1 MTKAKPK
8 PRPKPDPISKSKSK
22 LSEAGAG
29 TEASPKTWA
38 QEICAHTEKEFRSLA
53 DLAKAGPMQAYMK
66 DHGTFLGV
74 ASPDRR
80 AAQRRAWQGAAKPTE
95 AELATAVRQLW
106 GMEEREFHYGAIDLI
121 AKFHK
126 VCSADFVTGVS
137 YELITTKSWWDTVD
151 GLQHAV
157 EPFVVRFPELL
168 VTMREWLHGNNIWLA
183 RSAILHQLH
192 QKQNTNE
199 AVLFEFCTERATDPE
214 FFIAKAIGW
223 ALREYSYVDARAVRS
238 FIENT
243 PQLRSLSKREGLK
256 ALNRRAL
263 RAVNE

>member
-1 MTKAKPK
+1 VSSWE
-8 PRPKPDPISKSKSK
+8 SKIC
-22 LSEAGAG
+22 AR
-29 TEASPKTWA
+29 TEA
-38 QEICAHTEKEFRSLA
+38 EFRLLA
-53 DLAKAGPMQAYMK
+53 DPVKAGSMQAYMK

-80 AAQRRAWQGAAKPTE
+80 AAQRRAWQGVAKPTE
-95 AELATAVRQLW
+95 AELSAAVRQLW
-106 GMEEREFHYGAIDLI
+106 EMEEREFAYAAIDLI

-126 VCSADFVTGVS
+126 VCSAEFVTDVS

-168 VTMREWLHGNNIWLA
+168 VTMREWLHSDNIWLA

-192 QKQNTNE
+192 QKQNTDE
-199 AVLFEFCTERATDPE
+199 AVLFEFCTARATDPE

-223 ALREYSYVDARAVRS
+223 ALREYSYVDAQAVRF
-238 FIENT
+238 FIDNT
-243 PQLRSLSKREGLK
+243 PQLRPLSKREGLK
-256 ALNRRAL
+256 ALNRTAQRNNNAERL
-263 RAVNE
+263 N

>member
-1 MTKAKPK
+1 MPEPQPNRKLSGTKA
-8 PRPKPDPISKSKSK
+8 ST
-22 LSEAGAG
+22 LSPN
-29 TEASPKTWA
+29 SVWV
-38 QEICAHTEKEFRSLA
+38 QEVCARIEEEFRPLA
-53 DLAKAGPMQAYMK
+53 DPVKAGPMQAYMK

-95 AELATAVRQLW
+95 AELAEAVRQLW
-106 GMEEREFHYGAIDLI
+106 GMEEREFHYAAIDLI

-126 VCSADFVTGVS
+126 VCSAEFVTDVS

-168 VTMREWLHGNNIWLA
+168 VTMREWLHSDNIWLA

-199 AVLFEFCTERATDPE
+199 AVLFEFCAARATDAE

-223 ALREYSYVDARAVRS
+223 ALREYSYVDSQAVRA
-238 FIENT
+238 FIERT
-243 PQLRSLSKREGLK
+243 PQLRPLSKREGLK
-256 ALNRRAL
+256 ALKREDSRAGHQ
-263 RAVNE
+263 

>member
-1 MTKAKPK
+1 VSSWGS
-8 PRPKPDPISKSKSK
+8 I
-22 LSEAGAG
+22 
-29 TEASPKTWA
+29 
-38 QEICAHTEKEFRSLA
+38 ICARTEEELLLLA

-80 AAQRRAWQGAAKPTE
+80 AAQRRVWQGVAKPTE
-95 AELATAVRQLW
+95 AELSAAVRQLW
-106 GMEEREFHYGAIDLI
+106 GMEEREFQYAAIDLI
-121 AKFHK
+121 GKFHK

-168 VTMREWLHGNNIWLA
+168 ATMREWLHSDNIWLV

-192 QKQNTNE
+192 QKQNTNA
-199 AVLFEFCTERATDPE
+199 AVLFEFCTARATDPE

-223 ALREYSYVDARAVRS
+223 ALREYSYVDEQAVRS
-238 FIENT
+238 FIEHT
-243 PQLRSLSKREGLK
+243 PQLRPLSKREGLK